1 LVAAVVVAAYSVQIA
16 RALIIP
22 QPRVATRNVIFI
34 AAAAAQLYMV
44 HFIKKIKDQSSYRG

>member
-1 LVAAVVVAAYSVQIA
+1 LVLAVVAAYSVQIA